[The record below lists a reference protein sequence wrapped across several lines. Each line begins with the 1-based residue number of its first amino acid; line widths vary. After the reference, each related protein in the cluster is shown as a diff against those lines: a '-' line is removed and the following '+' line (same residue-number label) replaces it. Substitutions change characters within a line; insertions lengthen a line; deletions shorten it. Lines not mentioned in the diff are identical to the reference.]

1 MQVQGPHK
9 RSQTLIGLIQPYLT
23 IIPPPP
29 HLDIILQ
36 INMIW
41 TIYFD
46 NFNILDV
53 YDLFIVFEM
62 YSPFCTWPSN
72 WLKITE
78 ICPNKNS
85 RKRKK
90 QDSVAQDP
98 KKSHWEAF
106 SSLCSS
112 VEKNNSTFLDPAI
125 SYGQFVGAKLRGM
138 SEGRQNYLVEIKKN
152 SLSLMV
158 GQNKPVLFPPAFLG
172 FSNFLVKVM
181 STLSKALNNLTGS
194 VYTHKYI

>member
-9 RSQTLIGLIQPYLT
+9 HSQTLIGLIQPYLT

-112 VEKNNSTFLDPAI
+112 VEKTTLHFLILLFRTDSLLAQSLEECQKDDRITWWKFKKILCHWWLAKI
-125 SYGQFVGAKLRGM
+125 SQCCFL
-138 SEGRQNYLVEIKKN
+138 L
-152 SLSLMV
+152 
-158 GQNKPVLFPPAFLG
+158 LF
-172 FSNFLVKVM
+172 
-181 STLSKALNNLTGS
+181 
-194 VYTHKYI
+194 